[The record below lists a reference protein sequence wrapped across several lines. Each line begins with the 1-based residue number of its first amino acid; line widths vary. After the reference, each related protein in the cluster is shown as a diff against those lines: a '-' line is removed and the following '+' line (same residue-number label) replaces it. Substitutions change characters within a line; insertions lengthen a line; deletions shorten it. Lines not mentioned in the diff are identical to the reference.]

1 MESRFFDSSE
11 YRAIAALGDEMRRRA
26 GEDPTVLLR
35 LKEDYDGAEP
45 SAGSVTVANLLILA
59 HLCGGDE
66 AVDGS
71 DRIERTLRRLGSS
84 SREARAMPMMLA
96 AASTYLA
103 GVPQVII
110 VGARN
115 AAGTI
120 ALHREFIRCF
130 LPGAVSLVV
139 EPGGHHAALVERLSW
154 LGTMVATDGKPT
166 AYLCR
171 GFTCQEPTNDPELF
185 RDQLVVLDRTAD

>member
-1 MESRFFDSSE
+1 M
-11 YRAIAALGDEMRRRA
+11 
-26 GEDPTVLLR
+26 LLR

-66 AVDGS
+66 AGEGS

-84 SREARAMPMMLA
+84 PREARVMPMMLA
-96 AASTYLA
+96 AASTFLA

-171 GFTCQEPTNDPELF
+171 GFTCQEPPNDPELF
-185 RDQLVVLDRTAD
+185 RDPLVVLDRTAV

>member
-1 MESRFFDSSE
+1 
-11 YRAIAALGDEMRRRA
+11 
-26 GEDPTVLLR
+26 
-35 LKEDYDGAEP
+35 
-45 SAGSVTVANLLILA
+45 
-59 HLCGGDE
+59 
-66 AVDGS
+66 
-71 DRIERTLRRLGSS
+71 
-84 SREARAMPMMLA
+84 MPMMMA

-103 GVPQVII
+103 GIPQVII

-130 LPGAVSLVV
+130 LPGAVSLVA
-139 EPGGHHAALVERLSW
+139 EPGGHHAALVERLPW

-171 GFTCQEPTNDPELF
+171 GFTCQEPASDPDLF
-185 RDQLVVLDRTAD
+185 RDQLVGLAEIAG